1 MTSLILSGLILVSPV
16 PMDDRAAF
24 ERLKGLTG
32 TWTGV
37 ASHGETIP
45 DMSVVYKTTAAGTAV
60 VETLFPGKPHE
71 MVTVYTLDGGRLRG
85 THYCSMGN
93 QPTLYMTGGD
103 DKSITLE
110 FKEGGN
116 IKAGDSHMH
125 KAVIT
130 FLGADR
136 LKSAW
141 YPMVGGKLGEPATFD
156 LKRQK

>member
-1 MTSLILSGLILVSPV
+1 MAHFARLASGVRRSLLVGS
-16 PMDDRAAF
+16 F
-24 ERLKGLTG
+24 L
-32 TWTGV
+32 GV
-37 ASHGETIP
+37 AT
-45 DMSVVYKTTAAGTAV
+45 VLAA
-60 VETLFPGKPHE
+60 
-71 MVTVYTLDGGRLRG
+71 
-85 THYCSMGN
+85 CSSSG
-93 QPTLYMTGGD
+93 

-141 YPMVGGKLGEPATFD
+141 YPMVGGKLGDPATFD